1 MTEPAQ
7 LPPQPPGASPPR
19 PPPRSA
25 ALLGVALPNA
35 AAAQKAALT
44 EVSTAFG
51 QLLQDLQFSF
61 VISCARSDDC
71 PIVYASSNFFTCTQY
86 TPAEVLGRNCRF
98 LQGECVAE
106 KAGRSRWQFTCLDAL
121 GCIQH

>member
-1 MTEPAQ
+1 
-7 LPPQPPGASPPR
+7 
-19 PPPRSA
+19 
-25 ALLGVALPNA
+25 VALPNA

-71 PIVYASSNFFTCTQY
+71 PIVFASSNFFTCTQY

-98 LQGECVAE
+98 LQGDRRGCTGGSPHCGIA
-106 KAGRSRWQFTCLDAL
+106 AGSLSL
-121 GCIQH
+121 P